1 MKFDKTFFAYG
12 YEVPKKGKQ
21 YLVDRL
27 NHQNEENNEL
37 MRTSVVKKVKKVDEG
52 VYILYTCNSR
62 YIVRL
67 LR

>member
-1 MKFDKTFFAYG
+1 MNTYFAYG
-12 YEVPKKGKQ
+12 YEVPKKGEQ
-21 YLVDRL
+21 YLIDRI
-27 NHQNEENNEL
+27 NEGEKKER
-37 MRTSVVKKVKKVDEG
+37 MWTSIVKKTKKVEED

>member
-1 MKFDKTFFAYG
+1 MKFDQTFFAYG

-27 NHQNEENNEL
+27 NHEKGEKKE
-37 MRTSVVKKVKKVDEG
+37 MMWTSEVQKVKKVDEG

>member
-27 NHQNEENNEL
+27 NHEKKE
-37 MRTSVVKKVKKVDEG
+37 MMWTSLVKKIKRVDEG

>member
-1 MKFDKTFFAYG
+1 MNTYFAYG
-12 YEVPKKGKQ
+12 YEVPKKGEQ

-27 NHQNEENNEL
+27 NHENEENKER
-37 MRTSVVKKVKKVDEG
+37 MWTSVVKKVKKVDEG

>member
-1 MKFDKTFFAYG
+1 MNTYFAFG
-12 YEVPKKGKQ
+12 YEVPKKGQQ
-21 YLVDRL
+21 YLVDRI
-27 NHQNEENNEL
+27 NEGTEKER
-37 MRTSVVKKVKKVDEG
+37 MWTSVVKKVKKVDEG

>member
-1 MKFDKTFFAYG
+1 MNTYFAFG
-12 YEVPKKGKQ
+12 YEVPKKGQQ
-21 YLVDRL
+21 YLVDRI
-27 NHQNEENNEL
+27 NEGTEKER
-37 MRTSVVKKVKKVDEG
+37 MWTSVVKKIKRVEEG

>member
-1 MKFDKTFFAYG
+1 MKFDQTFFAYG

-27 NHQNEENNEL
+27 NHEKKQM
-37 MRTSVVKKVKKVDEG
+37 MRTSEVQKVKKVDEG

>member
-1 MKFDKTFFAYG
+1 MKFNETFFAYG
-12 YEVPKKGKQ
+12 YEVPKKGEQ

-27 NHQNEENNEL
+27 NQETRQR
-37 MRTSVVKKVKKVDEG
+37 MWTSEVKKVKKVDEG
-52 VYILYTCNSR
+52 VYVLYTCNSR

>member
-1 MKFDKTFFAYG
+1 MKFDQTFLANG
-12 YEVPKKGKQ
+12 YDVPKKGKQ
-21 YLVDRL
+21 YLVDRI
-27 NHQNEENNEL
+27 EKGGTEKR
-37 MRTSVVKKVKKVDEG
+37 MWTSVVKKIKKADEG

>member
-1 MKFDKTFFAYG
+1 MKFDQTFFAYG

-27 NHQNEENNEL
+27 NHEKKER
-37 MRTSVVKKVKKVDEG
+37 MWTSVVKKIKRVEEG